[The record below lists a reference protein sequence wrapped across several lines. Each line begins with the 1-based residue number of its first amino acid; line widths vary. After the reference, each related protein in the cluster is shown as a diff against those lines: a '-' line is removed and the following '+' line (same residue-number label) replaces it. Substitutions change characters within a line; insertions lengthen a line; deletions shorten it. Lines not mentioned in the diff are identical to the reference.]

1 MSTIID
7 SVDTTF
13 MITIL
18 QIAGRPTSGVRRDRD
33 STYAADTQ
41 FRMSGFLSLRGCHSD
56 DRDGIK
62 RPR

>member
-18 QIAGRPTSGVRRDRD
+18 QIAGRPTSGARRDRD

-41 FRMSGFLSLRGCHSD
+41 FRMSGFLN
-56 DRDGIK
+56 K
-62 RPR
+62 KMPR